1 MLTIPENYTDQTEKY
16 SRYNCR
22 KTCAL
27 LQQNLTF
34 QNFQLGIGVELG
46 KPILCGGT

>member
-1 MLTIPENYTDQTEKY
+1 MLTIPENYPDQTEKCP
-16 SRYNCR
+16 RYNCR

-46 KPILCGGT
+46 KPILWGGT